1 VEAKREMGCEICVYQ
16 EQHLMDTA
24 FSAVLIFIVAYTK
37 TLFNNRDMSTNDL
50 QSDDLQSDDDSF
62 HVAYEELCIIRLMD

>member
-1 VEAKREMGCEICVYQ
+1 
-16 EQHLMDTA
+16 MDTA

-50 QSDDLQSDDDSF
+50 QSDDDSF

>member
-1 VEAKREMGCEICVYQ
+1 MEAKREMGCEICVYQ

-50 QSDDLQSDDDSF
+50 QSDDDSF